1 MINMRAV
8 ANSHQYRTRI
18 PAAASVCGC
27 VRVPPTPVT
36 RKRSQFSLAPRNF
49 SARYV
54 GKSDSES
61 VLVRMEVMWDGGSDF
76 GSLL

>member
-1 MINMRAV
+1 MVNMRAA
-8 ANSHQYRTRI
+8 ANSHHSRI
-18 PAAASVCGC
+18 PAAAAVCVC
-27 VRVPPTPVT
+27 VRVPPSPVT

-54 GKSDSES
+54 DKSES
-61 VLVRMEVMWDGGSDF
+61 VLVRMEVMWDGGADF